1 MLGAYVSGRRDI
13 SAVSAVCGSLCEGS
27 QLPGFSGSDRSEV
40 CSRLVYR
47 ACGKQFGLC
56 ADRDFKCGPSVI
68 RNVCVN
74 LRGLGGKFLCV
85 DLGGL
90 GSVFICKPERARL
103 LLFHRVI
110 LDPRFCGREDVWKG
124 WRTIAL
130 YLRFSKQGACCVYY
144 QNIVDFLCR
153 VVKVCLC
160 INLILWKLSESF
172 REIVDFLL
180 CLIDVFLLGILALLV
195 SKLSF

>member
-1 MLGAYVSGRRDI
+1 MT
-13 SAVSAVCGSLCEGS
+13 
-27 QLPGFSGSDRSEV
+27 
-40 CSRLVYR
+40 RLQGVWQ
-47 ACGKQFGLC
+47 A
-56 ADRDFKCGPSVI
+56 DFKCGPSVI

-74 LRGLGGKFLCV
+74 LRGSGGKFLCV

-130 YLRFSKQGACCVYY
+130 YLRFSRQGACLVCY

>member
-1 MLGAYVSGRRDI
+1 M
-13 SAVSAVCGSLCEGS
+13 E
-27 QLPGFSGSDRSEV
+27 
-40 CSRLVYR
+40 RL
-47 ACGKQFGLC
+47 
-56 ADRDFKCGPSVI
+56 
-68 RNVCVN
+68 
-74 LRGLGGKFLCV
+74 
-85 DLGGL
+85 
-90 GSVFICKPERARL
+90 
-103 LLFHRVI
+103 
-110 LDPRFCGREDVWKG
+110 EDHC
-124 WRTIAL
+124 IAL
-130 YLRFSKQGACCVYY
+130 YLRACFVCY